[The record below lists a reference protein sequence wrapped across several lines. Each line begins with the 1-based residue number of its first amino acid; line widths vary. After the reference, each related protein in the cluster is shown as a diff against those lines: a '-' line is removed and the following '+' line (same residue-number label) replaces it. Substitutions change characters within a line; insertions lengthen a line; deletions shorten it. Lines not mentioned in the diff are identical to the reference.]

1 MELHHSAAACR
12 IEWQATMHRWKDTP
26 HLWVWKA
33 NLVVSLARQMRY
45 CEQSKM
51 GSMRELTSHGQTSM
65 RDSNFEHDGGRDRKR
80 AMAG

>member
-1 MELHHSAAACR
+1 MASMELHHSAAACR
-12 IEWQATMHRWKDTP
+12 IEWQATMHRWKDTL

-51 GSMRELTSHGQTSM
+51 VSTRGFDQSWA
-65 RDSNFEHDGGRDRKR
+65 DID
-80 AMAG
+80 A